1 MWYVGLDIG
10 LKWHYVVV
18 MDAEGRIHQQQRL
31 PHDPL
36 LIQRFFETLAGPAQ
50 VVLEATGNWV
60 AVYERVE
67 PYVQEVVLAHPLKVK
82 AIASARIKTDKIDAT
97 TLAHLLRANL
107 IPRAYIP
114 PRAVR
119 EWREVVRHRAFLV
132 RLQTRVK
139 NRLHTLLAKR
149 GVTPPGHSDLFGV
162 AGRQWL
168 TSLGLP
174 DPYGAM
180 RTRYLALLERFAHQI
195 REVERTIDQTVQTTL
210 EARLLETIPG
220 IGRYL
225 ALLILAEIGDI
236 HRFPDPKHLVA
247 YAGLCPSTYASGQT
261 VRHGRLTHQGSP
273 WLRWALVEA
282 ACHVWQVPQ
291 SRLCRVYHQ
300 LCQRRDAKTA
310 RVAVARKLCT
320 ILFAML
326 RKSEPYRDCPVSPLD
341 PPRRLDAACR

>member
-1 MWYVGLDIG
+1 MLSVGLDIG

-18 MDAEGRIHQQQRL
+18 MDQDGHIQQQQRL
-31 PHDPL
+31 PNDPL
-36 LIQRFFETLAGPAQ
+36 VLQRFFETLAGPCQ

-67 PYVQEVVLAHPLKVK
+67 PYVSEVVLAHPLKVR

-139 NRLHTLLAKR
+139 NRIHILLAKR

-162 AGRQWL
+162 AGWQWL
-168 TSLGLP
+168 TTLALAE
-174 DPYGAM
+174 PYAAM
-180 RTRYLALLERFAHQI
+180 RTHYLAVLEQLRRQI
-195 REVERTIDQTVQTTL
+195 HAVERTIDQTVAATP
-210 EARLLETIPG
+210 EATLLETIPG
-220 IGRYL
+220 VGRYL
-225 ALLILAEIGDI
+225 ALLILAEIGAI
-236 HRFPDPKHLVA
+236 QRFPDPKHLVS

-261 VRHGRLTHQGSP
+261 LRHGHLTHQGSP

-291 SRLCRVYHQ
+291 SRLCGLYHR
-300 LCQRRDAKTA
+300 LCRRRDVKTA
-310 RVAVARKLCT
+310 RIAVARKLCT
-320 ILFAML
+320 VIFAML
-326 RKSEPYRDCPVSPLD
+326 SKTEPYRDGPVSSPDPRRGLD
-341 PPRRLDAACR
+341 PACR